1 MTERCLAWPCLW
13 TIEPHAGTRNCTAG
27 AVEARSRFRFSHDM
41 MHGSTQLSAGIWEQR
56 GILGCTCSEGLIS
69 TVCAS
74 STFWEQRGILGC
86 TCSEGLISAVCA
98 SSTHV
103 SDASGWQLQQAAN
116 LLVFRHYFIYEAYTS
131 TKYTVVWHVYIGV
144 RPCVGLSMGDP
155 YGHLQPS
162 LSLVQNIVLVFQK

>member
-69 TVCAS
+69 
-74 STFWEQRGILGC
+74 
-86 TCSEGLISAVCA
+86 AVCA
-98 SSTHV
+98 SSTMSRMHPGG
-103 SDASGWQLQQAAN
+103 SCSRQRIFWYSAIIS
-116 LLVFRHYFIYEAYTS
+116 YTKPYTS

-144 RPCVGLSMGDP
+144 RPCVGLSMGDS

>member
-69 TVCAS
+69 
-74 STFWEQRGILGC
+74 
-86 TCSEGLISAVCA
+86 AVCA

-103 SDASGWQLQQAAN
+103 SDASRWQLQQAAN

-131 TKYTVVWHVYIGV
+131 TKYIVVWHVYIGV

-162 LSLVQNIVLVFQK
+162 LSLVQNIVLIFQK